1 MPLPVDAARTPSA
14 DGLNMGTRALPL
26 LALVATI
33 AALAVPATAFPSPSQ
48 NTVGLSS
55 LEAGVLQQLN
65 QIRSQHHL
73 VPLTLSA
80 PLTAASKQHSSEM
93 GADGYFEHTSQDG
106 TAFWKRIGRWYSQ
119 NGFRYWS
126 VGENLL
132 WSSPDVDAAQA
143 LDLWMHS
150 PEHRAN
156 ILSGRWR
163 EVGVSAV
170 HLAGAPGT
178 YDGREVTI
186 ITTDFGVRH

>member
-1 MPLPVDAARTPSA
+1 
-14 DGLNMGTRALPL
+14 MGRRALPL

-33 AALAVPATAFPSPSQ
+33 AALVVPAAALPSPSHS
-48 NTVGLSS
+48 TVALSS

-65 QIRSQHHL
+65 QIRTQHHL

-93 GADGYFEHTSQDG
+93 GDDGYFEHTSQDG

-119 NGFRYWS
+119 NGFHYWS

-132 WSSPDVDAAQA
+132 WSSPDVDASQA
-143 LDLWMHS
+143 LVLWMHS

-156 ILSGRWR
+156 ILSPRWR
-163 EVGVSAV
+163 EVGLSAV
-170 HLAGAPGT
+170 HLTGAPGT